1 MGLTADIQQTPR
13 NHSQSIPVGWDLRW
27 THRPGAPTAVV
38 LLLHGGQAE
47 SEQATKWSNLAV
59 LRMLPFARAAR
70 LAGRDQFAV
79 AMIRYTVRGWN
90 GAKASPVVDTRAA
103 LEDIAAAY
111 PGLPIVLVGHSMGG
125 RVALAV
131 ADDARVSDV
140 IGLAPWVVLPEM
152 RSHAGL
158 RTFFVHGIPDRVTSA
173 RASREAVESLQ
184 AQDRTASFVGMKGEN
199 HAMLRRSGT
208 WDQLLRGYLREAVGA
223 SPEGRPPTELE
234 QLGASAAAGGVATV
248 I

>member
-1 MGLTADIQQTPR
+1 MGW
-13 NHSQSIPVGWDLRW
+13 NLRW
-27 THRPGAPTAVV
+27 THRPDAPTAVV
-38 LLLHGGQAE
+38 LLLHGGQAD
-47 SEQATKWSNLAV
+47 SVHPVKWSDLAV

-70 LAGRDQFAV
+70 LAGRGQFAV

-90 GAKASPVVDTRAA
+90 GSKASPVVDTRAA
-103 LEDIAAAY
+103 LDAISVAY

-140 IGLAPWVVLPEM
+140 IGLAPWVALSEM
-152 RSHAGL
+152 RGHAGL

-173 RASREAVESLQ
+173 RASREAVESLR
-184 AQDRTASFVGMKGEN
+184 AQDKTASFVGLEGEN
-199 HAMLRRSGT
+199 HAMLRRAGT
-208 WDQLLRGYLREAVGA
+208 WDQLLRGYLRAAVGA
-223 SPEGRPPTELE
+223 TESSRPSSRPSSEVE
-234 QLGASAAAGGVATV
+234 QLGASAAAGGVVAV